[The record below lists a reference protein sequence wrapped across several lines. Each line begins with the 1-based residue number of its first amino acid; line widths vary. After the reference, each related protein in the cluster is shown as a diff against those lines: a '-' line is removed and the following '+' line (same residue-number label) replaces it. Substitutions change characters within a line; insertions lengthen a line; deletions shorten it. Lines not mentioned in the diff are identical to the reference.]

1 VRLNQLL
8 YLRMTRE
15 GLHSWRAWSSKHF
28 ISMVCNMLFTAELVF
43 GFLLNS
49 NYPLIG
55 VLKQLFGRGRTHINY
70 YKALTLAIF

>member
-1 VRLNQLL
+1 
-8 YLRMTRE
+8 
-15 GLHSWRAWSSKHF
+15 
-28 ISMVCNMLFTAELVF
+28 MVCNMLFTAELVF